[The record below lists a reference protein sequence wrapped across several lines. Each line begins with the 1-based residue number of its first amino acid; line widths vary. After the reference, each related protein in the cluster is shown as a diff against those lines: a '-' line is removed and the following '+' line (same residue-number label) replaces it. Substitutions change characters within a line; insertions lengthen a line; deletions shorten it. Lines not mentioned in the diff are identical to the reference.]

1 MANNYKAIKRA
12 VLDDAAN
19 NGGYAPL
26 IFFAPID
33 TFTTLASPIAIPV
46 ALGDKKKITLDHA
59 FAATDGF
66 VGLLTKLNSVSI
78 ESAESEGDD
87 GSVQNNWVMKAQIK
101 GDSAVIQEQLDDM
114 KNDPAG
120 LIFLAKDSTCTRNE
134 YIQLGDACTPVSFK
148 YAFNSGNTKEGF
160 KIYDIS
166 VTVKEA
172 KYFYTGDVTEKPVA

>member
-1 MANNYKAIKRA
+1 MSNNYKAIKRA
-12 VLDDAAN
+12 VLDAAAS

-26 IFFAPID
+26 IFFSPVD
-33 TFTTLASPIAIPV
+33 TFTTLATPIAVPV
-46 ALGDKKKITLDHA
+46 VLGDKKKIVTDHS
-59 FAATDGF
+59 FAVNDGF
-66 VGLLTKLNSVSI
+66 VGILTKLNSVTI

-87 GSVQNNWVMKAQIK
+87 GAVQNNWVLKAQIK

-120 LIFLAKDSTCTRNE
+120 LIFLAKDSTCNRNE
-134 YIQLGDACTPVSFK
+134 YIQLGDGCTSPSFK
-148 YAFNSGNTKEGF
+148 YAFNSANTKEGS

-172 KYFYTGDVTEKPVA
+172 KYFYTGDVAEKPAA